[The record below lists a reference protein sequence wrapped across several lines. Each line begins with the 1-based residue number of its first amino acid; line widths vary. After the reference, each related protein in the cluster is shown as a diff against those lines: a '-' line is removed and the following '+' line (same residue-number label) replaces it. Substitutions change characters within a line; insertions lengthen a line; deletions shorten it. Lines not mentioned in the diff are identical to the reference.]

1 MLRYSIV
8 AAVVLSCTPASAAT
22 TETKKAPKLGTGCIG
37 PVSMVVPKVGTCTIA
52 GGQIRIWCPNGQM
65 FERVQDQPHQ
75 SLLRSLCN
83 MLQVP

>member
-1 MLRYSIV
+1 
-8 AAVVLSCTPASAAT
+8 
-22 TETKKAPKLGTGCIG
+22 
-37 PVSMVVPKVGTCTIA
+37 VSMVVPKVGTCTIA